1 MRLRVGRY
9 EGFLIIASFIWGT
22 SFAVSKIALDH
33 VDPFYLALTRFV
45 IGAGILLLVAFILG
59 RFSLKV
65 FKDPIIWLIGLLNA
79 VGQFMQN
86 YGMLET
92 SATNTVLLVDINVV
106 FVALIA
112 AVVLKE
118 SLTRYTFYGL
128 GLGLIGVA
136 IISTGGDFGQ
146 IMSGNFIG
154 NLIVFIGGVVWAF
167 YIVYQKKALIGNSD
181 IFMTSAGAITTTAIF
196 GVPIGL
202 LLSSSTGTDIEGFLA
217 ILYLGAACT
226 AGAFLFYIA
235 GLKGKGATDSSI
247 ILFLEIVFA
256 MLFAFILLSEVP
268 TVFTAIGGVFIV
280 AAILVISVQP
290 NGARKKDG

>member
-1 MRLRVGRY
+1 MRLRIDRF
-9 EGFLIIASFIWGT
+9 EAFLIISSFIWGT

-33 VDPFYLALTRFV
+33 VDPFYLALIRFV
-45 IGAGILLLVAFILG
+45 IGAELLMIVALLLK
-59 RFSLKV
+59 RFDLSV

-79 VGQFMQN
+79 AGQFLQN
-86 YGMLET
+86 LGMTQT

-128 GLGLIGVA
+128 GLGLIGVMV
-136 IISTGGDFGQ
+136 ISTGGDFKQ
-146 IMSGNFIG
+146 VMNSDFMG
-154 NLIVFIGGVVWAF
+154 NLIVFLGGVIWAF
-167 YIVYQKKALIGNSD
+167 YIVYQKLSIVKHSD
-181 IFMTSAGAITTTAIF
+181 VYMTSAGAITTTAIF

-202 LLSSSTGTDIEGFLA
+202 FLSGSTGIDMGGVIA
-217 ILYLGAACT
+217 VLYLGSLCT

-247 ILFLEIVFA
+247 ILLLEIVFA
-256 MLFAFILLSEVP
+256 MLFAFILLSEIP
-268 TVFTAIGGVFIV
+268 TIFTAIGGLLIV
-280 AAILVISVQP
+280 IAIVTISVQP
-290 NGARKKDG
+290 NGAKKM

>member
-1 MRLRVGRY
+1 MRLRVDRF
-9 EGFLIIASFIWGT
+9 EWFLIIASFIWGT
-22 SFAVSKIALDH
+22 SFATSKIALEH

-45 IGAGILLLVAFILG
+45 LGAAVLLLVAFLLG
-59 RFSLKV
+59 RFNLNV

-79 VGQFMQN
+79 IGQFMQN
-86 YGMLET
+86 YGMMQT

-128 GLGLIGVA
+128 GLGLIGVTV
-136 IISTGGDFGQ
+136 ISTGGDFEQ
-146 IMSGNFIG
+146 VMNGNFIG
-154 NLIVFIGGVVWAF
+154 NLIVFLGGVVWAF
-167 YIVYQKKALIGNSD
+167 YIVYQKKALIKNTD
-181 IFMTSAGAITTTAIF
+181 IYMTSAGAIATTAIF

-202 LLSSSTGTDIEGFLA
+202 FLSGSTTIDMEGLLA
-217 ILYLGAACT
+217 IIYLGVACT

-256 MLFAFILLSEVP
+256 MIFAFILLSEIP
-268 TVFTAIGGVFIV
+268 TVFTAIGGLFIV
-280 AAILVISVQP
+280 AAIMVISVQP
-290 NGARKKDG
+290 DGTKKKGS

>member
-1 MRLRVGRY
+1 MRLRVDRF
-9 EGFLIIASFIWGT
+9 EWFLIIASFIWGT
-22 SFAVSKIALDH
+22 SFAASKIALEH

-45 IGAGILLLVAFILG
+45 LGAAVLLLVAFIMG
-59 RFSLKV
+59 RLNLNV

-79 VGQFMQN
+79 IGQFMQN
-86 YGMLET
+86 YGMLQT

-128 GLGLIGVA
+128 GLGLIGV
-136 IISTGGDFGQ
+136 IVISTGGDFEQ
-146 IMSGNFIG
+146 VMNGNFVG
-154 NLIVFIGGVVWAF
+154 NLIVFLGGVVWAF
-167 YIVYQKKALIGNSD
+167 YIVYQKKALIKNTD
-181 IFMTSAGAITTTAIF
+181 IYMTSAGAIATTAIF

-202 LLSSSTGTDIEGFLA
+202 LLSSSTAIDMEGLLA
-217 ILYLGAACT
+217 IIYLGVACT

-256 MLFAFILLSEVP
+256 MIFAFILLREIP
-268 TVFTAIGGVFIV
+268 TVFTAIGGLFIV
-280 AAILVISVQP
+280 AAIMVISVQP
-290 NGARKKDG
+290 DGAKKNGS